1 METEDFQDHYIN
13 PYTDVSVKLLYD
25 TDMNKKLLI
34 NFLNALLMGKKVT
47 IDVTYLNT
55 GTA

>member
-1 METEDFQDHYIN
+1 METEDFQDRYIN
-13 PYTDVSVKLLYD
+13 PYTDVSVKLLFD

-55 GTA
+55 GAA